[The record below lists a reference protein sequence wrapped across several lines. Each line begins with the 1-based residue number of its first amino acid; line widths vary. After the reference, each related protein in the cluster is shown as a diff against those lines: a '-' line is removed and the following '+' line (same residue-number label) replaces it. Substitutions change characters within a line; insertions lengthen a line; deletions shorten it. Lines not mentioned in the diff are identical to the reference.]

1 MNLPADLE
9 TAHKMILQ
17 LSKLADELQ
26 ELARLDPLTC
36 IANRRA
42 FDEHLDAAFAHARR
56 TSTPLSVA
64 VVDLDYFKRRNDTLG
79 HAAGDV
85 CLKAFAAQLAQLCRA
100 DDVVARIGGEEF
112 AIIMPDTEETD
123 AAQLCRRIAMRV
135 RYGCCA
141 GDPLTFSAGVAA
153 LDGTMQH
160 PSTIVD
166 HADRALYLAKSSG
179 RDRVEIHRP
188 SFHRAAAPGLFQRLS
203 RHLL

>member
-17 LSKLADELQ
+17 LRTLADELQ
-26 ELARLDPLTC
+26 TLARLDPLTC

-42 FDEHLDAAFAHARR
+42 FDEHLDAAFALARR

-64 VVDLDYFKRRNDTLG
+64 VVDLDHFKRRNDTLG
-79 HAAGDV
+79 HAAGDI

-100 DDVVARIGGEEF
+100 GDVVARIGGEEF
-112 AIIMPDTEETD
+112 AIIMPNTVEVD
-123 AAQLCRRIAMRV
+123 AAQLCRRLADRV
-135 RYGCCA
+135 RLGCCA

-153 LDGTMQH
+153 LDGSMLH

-166 HADRALYLAKSSG
+166 HADRAMYLAKRAG
-179 RDRVEIHRP
+179 RDTVRIHKAI
-188 SFHRAAAPGLFQRLS
+188 FHTATAPGLFQRLS